1 MKQIRFNLDNNFRLT
16 LSSANQLFELENNSA
31 ELIFTTAVRT
41 DMKYELHC
49 ENKTSKFYQELTKSD
64 DAISCILTDAF
75 LQPGSTKIQL
85 KGIGPNNYIIESNQ
99 LSFSVKPFINAR
111 GVPSPSQQ
119 GEFEKL
125 ILEVKEVH
133 EQVNRN
139 TSSISALDTNIK
151 AVKSD
156 VSRLDGKVNNKADK
170 SYVDNELLK
179 KADKSSVDGKADK
192 TYVDT
197 QLSTKADKSSV
208 NAKADKTYVDTE
220 LAKKANTSSIPTK
233 TSQLQND
240 SNFTTKTYVDTE
252 LAKKADISSVTSKAE
267 KTYVDEELTKKA
279 DISTVASKAEKTYVN
294 EELSKKAD
302 TSSVSSKAEKTYVDE
317 ELAKKQNKLTAGTN
331 ITIDPETN
339 TISASGGGE
348 GDVTKEYLEQN
359 YYDKSSIDSNRDNY
373 VKDGLVNNSN
383 TLSDEEKLKIET
395 WLGLPE
401 TYLTTYNE
409 TPYSV
414 DSDYN
419 PAHKKYVD
427 DQIKEVELYKFP
439 NVTIIGEPTINH
451 GQISDFSSTSYL
463 KFPFL
468 VDFHNNA
475 FEINMEFTTG
485 SNVLN
490 QENIFDSDF
499 GLAFAVRQGK
509 FVIAISTN
517 GTSWNIGEGVGTHN
531 VQART
536 TYYVRLSWNKLVYKL
551 EYSFDN
557 QTFTTDISKT
567 AATQPYPKQIY
578 IGVGE
583 NFTEIM
589 NHFSGIINLNNASL
603 KIGTEIVWQG
613 MDDAGLSTRA
623 DTSLDNI
630 DSDGEQKIKD
640 LAAEVAVIF
649 GGSQSLTP
657 EQQAQVQANIGILSP
672 EGVGF

>member
-64 DAISCILTDAF
+64 DVISCILTDAF

-139 TSSISALDTNIK
+139 TSSINTLDTSIK

-156 VSRLDGKVNNKADK
+156 ITRLDGKINNKPDK
-170 SYVDNELLK
+170 SYVDNELSK
-179 KADKSSVDGKADK
+179 KADKSSVDDKADK

-197 QLSTKADKSSV
+197 ELSKKTDKSYVDAQLSTKADKSSV

-220 LAKKANTSSIPTK
+220 LTKKANTSAIPTK
-233 TSQLQND
+233 ISQLQND

-252 LAKKADISSVTSKAE
+252 LAKKADTSTVTSKAE
-267 KTYVDEELTKKA
+267 KTYVDTELA
-279 DISTVASKAEKTYVN
+279 
-294 EELSKKAD
+294 KKAD
-302 TSSVSSKAEKTYVDE
+302 TSTVSSKAEKTYVDE
-317 ELAKKQNKLTAGTN
+317 ELSKKQNKLTAGTN

-359 YYDKSSIDSNRDNY
+359 YYNKSSIDSNRDNY

-439 NVTIIGEPTINH
+439 NVTIVGEPTINH
-451 GQISDFSSTSYL
+451 GQITDFSSTSYL

-531 VQART
+531 IQART

-630 DSDGEQKIKD
+630 DADGEQKIKD

-649 GGSQSLTP
+649 GSSQSLTP